1 MEKTIGVTQAR
12 SELNTI
18 VEQVEREGET
28 FIIQRHG
35 KAAAVLVPIELYEMW
50 KQQKESFFDTFRQTQ
65 KQADLDADLAEEIAA
80 EAISAIREST
90 SRS

>member
-50 KQQKESFFDTFRQTQ
+50 KQQKESFFDTFRQAQ
-65 KQADLDADLAEEIAA
+65 KQANLDADLAEEIAA
-80 EAISAIREST
+80 EAIGAIREST
-90 SRS
+90 NNP